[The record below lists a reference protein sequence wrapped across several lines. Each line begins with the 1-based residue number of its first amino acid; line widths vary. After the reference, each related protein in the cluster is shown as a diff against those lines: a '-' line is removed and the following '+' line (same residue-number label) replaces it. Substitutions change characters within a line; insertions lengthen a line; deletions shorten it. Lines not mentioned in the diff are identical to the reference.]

1 MEVQVKTEDIQ
12 AVMAGNPQMALQ
24 VENQA
29 LRRCLG
35 KIEEDLTGCLSE
47 LEAKEEEN
55 KLLAGELEKLKNG
68 KKEK

>member
-12 AVMAGNPQMALQ
+12 AVMAGNPQMTLQ

-29 LRRCLG
+29 LRRS
-35 KIEEDLTGCLSE
+35 LSE
-47 LEAKEEEN
+47 LEEEN
-55 KLLAGELEKLKNG
+55 KRLTDELEKLKNG

>member
-35 KIEEDLTGCLSE
+35 E
-47 LEAKEEEN
+47 LEEEIKRLADELKE
-55 KLLAGELEKLKNG
+55 LKNG

>member
-12 AVMAGNPQMALQ
+12 SVMAGNPQMALQ

-29 LRRCLG
+29 LRRSLG
-35 KIEEDLTGCLSE
+35 E
-47 LEAKEEEN
+47 LEEEN
-55 KLLAGELEKLKNG
+55 KRLTAELEQLKSS

>member
-12 AVMAGNPQMALQ
+12 SVMAGNPQMALQ

-29 LRRCLG
+29 LRRSLG
-35 KIEEDLTGCLSE
+35 E
-47 LEAKEEEN
+47 LEVEN
-55 KLLAGELEKLKNG
+55 KRLTDELEKLKNG

>member
-12 AVMAGNPQMALQ
+12 SVMAGNPQMALQ

-29 LRRCLG
+29 LRRSLG
-35 KIEEDLTGCLSE
+35 E
-47 LEAKEEEN
+47 LEVEN
-55 KLLAGELEKLKNG
+55 KRITDELEKLKNG

>member
-12 AVMAGNPQMALQ
+12 AVMAGNPQMTLQ

-29 LRRCLG
+29 LRRSLG
-35 KIEEDLTGCLSE
+35 E
-47 LEAKEEEN
+47 LEEEN
-55 KLLAGELEKLKNG
+55 KRLTDELEKLKNG

>member
-12 AVMAGNPQMALQ
+12 AVMAGNPQMTLQ

-29 LRRCLG
+29 LRRSLG
-35 KIEEDLTGCLSE
+35 E
-47 LEAKEEEN
+47 LEEEN
-55 KLLAGELEKLKNG
+55 KWLTAELEQLKSS

>member
-12 AVMAGNPQMALQ
+12 AVMAGNPQMTLQ

-29 LRRCLG
+29 LRRS
-35 KIEEDLTGCLSE
+35 LSE
-47 LEAKEEEN
+47 LEEEN
-55 KLLAGELEKLKNG
+55 KRLTDELDKLKNG

>member
-12 AVMAGNPQMALQ
+12 TVMAGNPQMVLQ

-35 KIEEDLTGCLSE
+35 E
-47 LEAKEEEN
+47 LEEEN
-55 KLLAGELEKLKNG
+55 KRLTGELEKRKNG
-68 KKEK
+68 TKEK